1 MVREGL
7 LHILKAA
14 EDIDIIAAAA
24 NGKEVL
30 ECVMRACPDVAVI
43 DVSMPEM
50 DGIEAVRYIRD
61 YCPHTS
67 VLMLSMY
74 INPDYVRRAVRAG
87 ARGYFLKDA
96 AGEDLLEAIRSL
108 AAGQRYFSAAI
119 EDIIQD
125 LQ

>member
-1 MVREGL
+1 
-7 LHILKAA
+7 
-14 EDIDIIAAAA
+14 
-24 NGKEVL
+24 
-30 ECVMRACPDVAVI
+30 
-43 DVSMPEM
+43 
-50 DGIEAVRYIRD
+50 
-61 YCPHTS
+61 
-67 VLMLSMY
+67 
-74 INPDYVRRAVRAG
+74 VRRAVRAG